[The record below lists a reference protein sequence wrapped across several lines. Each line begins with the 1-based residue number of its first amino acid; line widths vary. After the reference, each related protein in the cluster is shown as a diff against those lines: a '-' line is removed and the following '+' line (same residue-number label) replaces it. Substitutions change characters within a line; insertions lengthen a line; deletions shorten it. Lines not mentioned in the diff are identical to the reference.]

1 MNIGMPKNK
10 NDKHFLKKLFL
21 QEGKLLHKDMK
32 VVWQSYPKELHPW
45 LLRLTEEFD
54 LTFPLSDEEANL
66 VPCLLPD
73 TVVEVNIYFLLV

>member
-1 MNIGMPKNK
+1 M
-10 NDKHFLKKLFL
+10 

-32 VVWQSYPKELHPW
+32 VVWAKYSKELHPW

-54 LTFPLSDEEANL
+54 LTFPMADEEANL

-73 TVVEVNIYFLLV
+73 NVVEVNSFVEYHFIFFVFFCPSKNV